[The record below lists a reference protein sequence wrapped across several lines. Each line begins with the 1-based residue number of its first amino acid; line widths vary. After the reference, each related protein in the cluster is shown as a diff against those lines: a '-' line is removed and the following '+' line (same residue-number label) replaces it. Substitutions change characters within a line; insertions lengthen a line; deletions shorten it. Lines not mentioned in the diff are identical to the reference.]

1 MSSRICCVLFPSIED
16 TAVSQQGNLVLLQR
30 KQTVEN
36 NLRWQITEKEQET
49 VWIHQMDSHSE
60 ICSQLPVWAPEP
72 CRMLNYMGLRECS
85 HANRHREPIKIT
97 WLHFSPLPKGTAGS
111 LTKLH
116 TNLSLKHNWI
126 GDRFPAVPTALRD
139 MRFKFEDIAS
149 FFTAQE
155 NISKSRKET
164 LLVYFPEKN
173 WNNKNLSFRYFERWL
188 CVSLFGFF
196 LIWVLFL
203 C

>member
-1 MSSRICCVLFPSIED
+1 
-16 TAVSQQGNLVLLQR
+16 
-30 KQTVEN
+30 
-36 NLRWQITEKEQET
+36 
-49 VWIHQMDSHSE
+49 MDSHSE

-72 CRMLNYMGLRECS
+72 SRMLNYMGLRECS

-126 GDRFPAVPTALRD
+126 SHRFPAVPTALRD

-149 FFTAQE
+149 FFKAQE
-155 NISKSRKET
+155 NISKSRKKT
-164 LLVYFPEKN
+164 LLVYFPEKKG
-173 WNNKNLSFRYFERWL
+173 NNKNLSFRYFGRG
-188 CVSLFGFF
+188 GFVCFFVWVF
-196 LIWVLFL
+196 LIWVFVFVCRFFVFFFVNFLFIHVL
-203 C
+203 CEKADFIRCHIGCKEAQNCVANNSQLLSL